1 MDSFIKLY
9 SRFLEWGWHDDPNM
23 VSLFIH
29 LLLMANY
36 EAKEWHGITIERGQF
51 VGGRKVLAEMTG
63 ISEQTI
69 RTCLSRLESTGEITR
84 KSTNKFSIITIT
96 KYDSYQ
102 QSLKADQ
109 PTTNQQLTNNQ
120 PTTNHTQKIK
130 KLKNN
135 TNSAKTEISE
145 MFDRLW
151 KLYPNKRG
159 RSQISEKTK
168 KAIYDIGEEEMTRAI
183 KRYVKD
189 LVAEP
194 WRKAQ
199 NGSTFFTSGYVDYL
213 DENYEEPKQEP
224 KSGNTNAYVP
234 EPPKYEKFKREEWEN
249 TKGTEMPES
258 MRKRLREMFGGAT

>member
-9 SRFLEWGWHDDPNM
+9 RRFLEWGWHDDPNM

-69 RTCLSRLESTGEITR
+69 RTCLSRLEATGEITR

-102 QSLKADQ
+102 QSLKAEQ

-120 PTTNHTQKIK
+120 PTTNQQLTTTKEIK
-130 KLKNN
+130 KEKKEKNN
-135 TNSAKTEISE
+135 NITPIIPFEVSPEFLPAFT
-145 MFDRLW
+145 LW
-151 KLYPNKRG
+151 LEYKK
-159 RSQISEKTK
+159 EKK
-168 KAIYDIGEEEMTRAI
+168 QSYKGEKSLKAIY
-183 KRYVKD
+183 KR
-189 LVAEP
+189 LL
-194 WRKAQ
+194 
-199 NGSTFFTSGYVDYL
+199 TL
-213 DENYEEPKQEP
+213 
-224 KSGNTNAYVP
+224 SGNNPDVAMAIVEQAMANNWAGLYALKDDHVS
-234 EPPKYEKFKREEWEN
+234 KVDKRTEWEQEIN
-249 TKGTEMPES
+249 KGAWEEIN
-258 MRKRLREMFGGAT
+258 KVFKN

>member
-9 SRFLEWGWHDDPNM
+9 RRFLEWGWHDDPNM

-120 PTTNHTQKIK
+120 PTTNQQLTTTKESKEIK
-130 KLKNN
+130 KEKNN
-135 TNSAKTEISE
+135 KTPIIPFEVAPE
-145 MFDRLW
+145 FLPAFTLW
-151 KLYPNKRG
+151 LEYKK
-159 RSQISEKTK
+159 EKK
-168 KAIYDIGEEEMTRAI
+168 QSYKGEKSLKAIYKRLLTLSGNNPDVAMAIVEQAMANNWAGLYALKDDHMTRAD
-183 KRYVKD
+183 KK
-189 LVAEP
+189 
-194 WRKAQ
+194 
-199 NGSTFFTSGYVDYL
+199 T
-213 DENYEEPKQEP
+213 
-224 KSGNTNAYVP
+224 
-234 EPPKYEKFKREEWEN
+234 EWEQRIN
-249 TKGTEMPES
+249 Q
-258 MRKRLREMFGGAT
+258 GAWDDINQVFKN